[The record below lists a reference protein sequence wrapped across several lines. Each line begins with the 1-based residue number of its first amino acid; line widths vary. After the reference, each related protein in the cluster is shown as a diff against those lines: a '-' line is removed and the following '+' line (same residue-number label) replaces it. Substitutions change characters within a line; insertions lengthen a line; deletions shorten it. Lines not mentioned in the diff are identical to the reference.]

1 MKGKSFQEGET
12 VWRTILPIGHK
23 DADLGKWSP
32 NWEGPLII
40 QNIVIGGAYIL
51 KGEDGQVFKRP
62 INGIYLKKFYPG
74 SHCHNKK
81 EKLF

>member
-1 MKGKSFQEGET
+1 M
-12 VWRTILPIGHK
+12 PIGHK

-62 INGIYLKKFYPG
+62 INGIYLKKFYPSTWESLSQQERKAVLKTAG
-74 SHCHNKK
+74 V
-81 EKLF
+81 EET